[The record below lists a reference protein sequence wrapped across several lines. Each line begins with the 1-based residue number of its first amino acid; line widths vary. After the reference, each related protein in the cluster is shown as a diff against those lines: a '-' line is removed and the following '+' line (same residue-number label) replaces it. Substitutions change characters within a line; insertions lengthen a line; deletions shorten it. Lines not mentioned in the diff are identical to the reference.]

1 MYTISKI
8 YPTLLHT
15 IQNIPISDQ
24 ILDYCLNN
32 PDLEGG
38 YVRSNRGGK
47 QSPDT
52 GRDSIVKDLIQ
63 KIIDENVQKVCKYKL
78 GIQSYWINVN
88 GPDTFNVAHCHAKAV
103 FSGVV
108 YIDASEDSG
117 DLVCYHPHMYSAYS
131 EIEAYKRKDLSQTM
145 HISMKP
151 KTGVCYIFPGHLM
164 HLVEPNKTQDYRVS
178 VAFNIGVE

>member
-24 ILDYCLNN
+24 ILDYCLSN

-63 KIIDENVQKVCKYKL
+63 KIIDENIQKVIKPEL
-78 GIQSYWINVN
+78 EIQGYLVNVN
-88 GPDTFNVAHCHAKAV
+88 SKW
-103 FSGVV
+103 
-108 YIDASEDSG
+108 YI
-117 DLVCYHPHMYSAYS
+117 L
-131 EIEAYKRKDLSQTM
+131 
-145 HISMKP
+145 
-151 KTGVCYIFPGHLM
+151 
-164 HLVEPNKTQDYRVS
+164 
-178 VAFNIGVE
+178 